1 MGEQIAIV
9 TGASSGI
16 GYSLTDE
23 LASVGYVVYACARRL
38 EPIKDLVEKHGQH
51 KVKPYQL
58 DISNYSEI
66 VRFRTYLEE
75 SIPEAKITLLYNN
88 AGQACSF
95 AVTDVTDKIMQECF
109 QVNVFG
115 HINMTRELSK
125 MIINGKG
132 TIVFTGSIAG
142 VVSFPF
148 ITTYSATKA
157 AIHQYARGL
166 HLEMKPFG
174 VRVINAITGGV
185 ETEIGEKRS
194 MPSDSLYNT
203 AAGRDAFKARSKE
216 VKKMSATEYA
226 KQMVSIVED
235 SETDPV
241 DVYKGSFA
249 TIARLLAMF
258 IPIWLLDK
266 VLYKSNKL
274 GKINSEYRSTE
285 KQKTKGI

>member
-1 MGEQIAIV
+1 MDKGIAVV

-23 LASVGYVVYACARRL
+23 LAFAGYTVYACARRL
-38 EPIKDLVEKHGQH
+38 EPIEFLVEKHGQD

-58 DISNYSEI
+58 DITIYSEVI
-66 VRFRTYLEE
+66 KFRIYLEE
-75 SIPEAKITLLYNN
+75 TIPGRKIQLLYNN

-95 AVTDVTDKIMQECF
+95 AVTDVTDKIMQKCF
-109 QVNVFG
+109 KVNVFG

-125 MIINGKG
+125 MLRNAKG

-185 ETEIGEKRS
+185 ETEIGDKNP

-203 AAGRDAFKARSKE
+203 TEGRHAFRARSKE
-216 VKKMSATEYA
+216 VRKMSASEYA
-226 KQMVSIVED
+226 KHMVKIINNSKSD
-235 SETDPV
+235 TV

-249 TIARLLAMF
+249 TIARLLVMV

-266 VLYKSNKL
+266 ILYKTNKL
-274 GKINSEYRSTE
+274 DKIERRSL
-285 KQKTKGI
+285 